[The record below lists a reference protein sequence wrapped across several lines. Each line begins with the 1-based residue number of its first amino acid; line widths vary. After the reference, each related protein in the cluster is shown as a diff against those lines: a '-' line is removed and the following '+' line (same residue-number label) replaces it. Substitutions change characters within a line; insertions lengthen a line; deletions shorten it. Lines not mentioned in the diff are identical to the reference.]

1 MSFFSKIHNFEETD
15 YSSGNSNISESWTQ
29 NRINSQKGFAL
40 LIVTMSISIL
50 AVLLQVFILRTSQE
64 LKEVQNQRDKLKAK
78 YLSYSALEITRLFLK
93 IQAKYF
99 DSNPM
104 LSGMGFD
111 MGNILPMLM
120 PMFLESGESLREL
133 VDVNIEGL
141 GLKPSQGSGGLET
154 FESEDG
160 KINVNCAVS
169 PAHVDLLTTQL
180 LSIFLSRRYDELF
193 DRANSNTDVFDR
205 QQQVAAIIDF
215 IDLDQSGMAVSGGDE
230 DGYYKSRP
238 HPFVSKNNVLD
249 SNQEIRLIKGV
260 DEIFWTNFGRS
271 LTVYGSC
278 QINLCAVDKDNWQ
291 LVAGII
297 MASAKNQADPVLSD
311 PVKLKILAT
320 TVAPQLM
327 AICKD
332 PSTFAQAVG
341 NPGIAGSLMS
351 SALGMNADTM
361 GDIGNDGIA
370 DAEVT
375 GVEIDQTKL
384 QKLIVNSPKRFYR
397 IKTFGIVGK
406 TRHLVDVVWDQQSM
420 SMVSGKQGSFVYWR
434 EY

>member
-1 MSFFSKIHNFEETD
+1 MSFFSKIHNIEKTD
-15 YSSGNSNISESWTQ
+15 YSSPDFYRTENWSQ
-29 NRINSQKGFAL
+29 NRINGQKGFAL

-50 AVLLQVFILRTSQE
+50 AVLLQVFVLRTSQE

-120 PMFLESGESLREL
+120 PMFLGGEDSLREL
-133 VDVNIEGL
+133 VDVDIEGL
-141 GLKPSQGSGGLET
+141 GLKPSQGNGGLET

-169 PAHVDLLTTQL
+169 SASVELLTTQL
-180 LSIFLSRRYDELF
+180 FSLFLSRRYDELF
-193 DRANSNTDVFDR
+193 DRSNSNIDVLDR

-215 IDLDQSGMAVSGGDE
+215 IDVDQSGMAVSGGDE
-230 DGYYKSRP
+230 DSYYKSRP
-238 HPFVSKNNVLD
+238 HPYVSKNNVLD
-249 SNQEIRLIKGV
+249 SNQEIRLIKGI

-311 PVKLKILAT
+311 PVKLKMLAT
-320 TVAPQLM
+320 TIAPQLM

-332 PSTFAQAVG
+332 PSVFAQAVA
-341 NPGIAGSLMS
+341 NPGVGGSLMS

-361 GDIGNDGIA
+361 GDLGDDGVA

-375 GVEIDQTKL
+375 GVDIDPTKL
-384 QKLIVNSPKRFYR
+384 QKIIVNSPKRYYR
-397 IKTFGIVGK
+397 IKTFGVVGK
-406 TRHLVDVVWDQQSM
+406 IRHLVDVVWDQQSM
-420 SMVSGKQGSFVYWR
+420 SMISGKQGSFVYWR